1 VSFIKNCN
9 FYLGAPAGMYFLKKI
24 PDGSSEIRPAS
35 FIQGSRAELDGV
47 TAKMENDCRVR
58 LPIVANQWKS
68 FAEICPETDA
78 AQDFVKLHPDKFHIP
93 FHAILFSSRINV
105 FRNIK

>member
-1 VSFIKNCN
+1 
-9 FYLGAPAGMYFLKKI
+9 MYLKKI

-58 LPIVANQWKS
+58 SPIVANQ
-68 FAEICPETDA
+68 
-78 AQDFVKLHPDKFHIP
+78 
-93 FHAILFSSRINV
+93 
-105 FRNIK
+105 